1 VHFVIILAVF
11 HFTVHDY
18 AVYTFS
24 SKFTISSVNQGLL
37 LPCLTVIT
45 DNSVFWWI

>member
-18 AVYTFS
+18 AVYTYS
-24 SKFTISSVNQGLL
+24 SKFTISSVNQGL